1 LFLLHPTPHTAQGH
15 AESGLTARRAWLEG
29 KEQVRRPD
37 AGGLLLLLLLLSPR
51 DKHLRRRA
59 VYLGLDLS
67 SAFLVSNTRSPQ
79 RTKTKNKER
88 RKFSSTTKTTT
99 REERMSSTDY

>member
-59 VYLGLDLS
+59 VYLRLDLS
-67 SAFLVSNTRSPQ
+67 SAFCFGVHTTHTETTQ
-79 RTKTKNKER
+79 RTKNEN
-88 RKFSSTTKTTT
+88 
-99 REERMSSTDY
+99 EE